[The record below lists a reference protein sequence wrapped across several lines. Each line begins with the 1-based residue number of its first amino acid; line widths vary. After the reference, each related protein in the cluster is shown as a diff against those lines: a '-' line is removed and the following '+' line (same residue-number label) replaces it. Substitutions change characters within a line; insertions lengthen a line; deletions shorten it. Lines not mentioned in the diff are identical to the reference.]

1 MVSVN
6 NLSFRATLSFLLISC
21 AIFSQKQSDKLKRE
35 KENLEQ
41 SITNQKS
48 LLSQNK
54 ATTKSTF
61 QQLQLLET
69 QLETRNAIIENVDNQ
84 IRVAE
89 LKIDQRSRE
98 IDRLSER
105 QTRLKE
111 KFKKLLKY
119 AYKHRSKYGNWMYV
133 FSSTDFFE
141 AKRRI
146 AYLKKLHHLQQSQFQ
161 LIKQNKKLIHTE
173 ISGIKTEK
181 NENEEL
187 AVAKIAEKQE
197 IEVDQKKR
205 ALTLKKLKSDE
216 VKITA
221 LLKAD
226 EKKRA
231 LLKQQI
237 KKAIDKEL
245 AAELLAENK
254 TIKTTKKDPKITK
267 TTSKDPTVKEVAIK
281 EVKAENTMVVKES
294 SPQGVNFENNRGKI
308 PWPVESGSITE
319 GYGKHLHPTLPNVYT
334 NNNGI
339 DISAQKGASV
349 RSVLE
354 GEVTTIF
361 EIPGAGK
368 VIIIKHGN
376 YRTVYSNLASVS
388 VSKGSKVKTKQ
399 TIGVLIDD
407 DGVSIV
413 HFEIHKV
420 VAGEA
425 IKLNP
430 SLWVAQ

>member
-1 MVSVN
+1 MASVN
-6 NLSFRATLSFLLISC
+6 NLSLRTTLTFLLISC
-21 AIFSQKQSDKLKRE
+21 AVFSQKQSDKLKRE
-35 KENLEQ
+35 KESLEQ

-54 ATTKSTF
+54 ANTKSTF

-187 AVAKIAEKQE
+187 AVVKIAEKQE

-205 ALTLKKLKSDE
+205 AIALKKLKSDE

-245 AAELLAENK
+245 AAELVAENK
-254 TIKTTKKDPKITK
+254 AIKKETKTSKTTTKDVAA
-267 TTSKDPTVKEVAIK
+267 KDVAVKEVKK
-281 EVKAENTMVVKES
+281 ETTMVVKES

-339 DISAQKGASV
+339 DISAPKGANV

-368 VIIIKHGN
+368 VVIIKHGN
-376 YRTVYSNLASVS
+376 YRTVYSNLSSVS
-388 VSKGSKVKTKQ
+388 VSKGSKVKTKH

-420 VAGEA
+420 VGGEA

>member
-1 MVSVN
+1 MKNVN
-6 NLSFRATLSFLLISC
+6 KLSCLTTLSFFLMSC
-21 AIFSQKQSDKLKRE
+21 FAFAQKQSDKLKRE
-35 KENLEQ
+35 KETLEQ

-48 LLSQNK
+48 LLTQNK
-54 ATTKSTF
+54 ANTKSTF

-69 QLETRNAIIENVDNQ
+69 QLETRNALIENVDNQ

-89 LKIDQRSRE
+89 LKIDQRSKE

-105 QTRLKE
+105 QARLKE

-133 FSSTDFFE
+133 FSSTNFFE

-187 AVAKIAEKQE
+187 AVVKIAEKQE

-205 ALTLKKLKSDE
+205 AITLKKLKSDE

-226 EKKRA
+226 EKKRTA
-231 LLKQQI
+231 LKQQI

-245 AAELLAENK
+245 AAELVAENK
-254 TIKTTKKDPKITK
+254 KTTPVKKETK
-267 TTSKDPTVKEVAIK
+267 TSSKEVAVKEVKK
-281 EVKAENTMVVKES
+281 ETVLVVKEA

-339 DISAQKGASV
+339 DISAPKGASV

-368 VIIIKHGN
+368 VVIIKHGN

-420 VAGEA
+420 VGGEA

>member
-1 MVSVN
+1 MASVN
-6 NLSFRATLSFLLISC
+6 NLSLRTTLTFLLISC
-21 AIFSQKQSDKLKRE
+21 AVFSQKQSDKLKRE
-35 KENLEQ
+35 KESLEQ

-54 ATTKSTF
+54 ANTKSTF

-187 AVAKIAEKQE
+187 AVVKIAEKQE

-205 ALTLKKLKSDE
+205 AIALKKLKSDE

-245 AAELLAENK
+245 AAELVAENK
-254 TIKTTKKDPKITK
+254 AIKKETKTSKTTTKDVAA
-267 TTSKDPTVKEVAIK
+267 KDVAVKEVKK
-281 EVKAENTMVVKES
+281 ETTMVVKES

-339 DISAQKGASV
+339 DISAPKGANV

-368 VIIIKHGN
+368 VVIIKHGN
-376 YRTVYSNLASVS
+376 YRTVYSNLSSVS

-420 VAGEA
+420 VGGEA

>member
-1 MVSVN
+1 MASVN
-6 NLSFRATLSFLLISC
+6 NLSLRTTLTFLLISC
-21 AIFSQKQSDKLKRE
+21 AVFSQKQSDKLKRE
-35 KENLEQ
+35 KESLEQ
-41 SITNQKS
+41 SISNQKS

-54 ATTKSTF
+54 ANTKSTF

-105 QTRLKE
+105 QNRLKE

-187 AVAKIAEKQE
+187 AVVKIAEKQE

-205 ALTLKKLKSDE
+205 AIALKKLKSDE

-221 LLKAD
+221 LLKVD

-245 AAELLAENK
+245 AAELVAENK
-254 TIKTTKKDPKITK
+254 AAKKEAKTSKTTTKDVAA
-267 TTSKDPTVKEVAIK
+267 KDVAVKEVKK
-281 EVKAENTMVVKES
+281 ETTMVVKES

-339 DISAQKGASV
+339 DISAPKGASV

-413 HFEIHKV
+413 HFEVHKV
-420 VAGEA
+420 VGGEA